1 MGGNATK
8 QFGTQRIDKVQY
20 EQAVEQWLLAYE
32 SLFIYDAFDA
42 VTSQLQPKI
51 KVIPSYLNK
60 SEFGDI
66 DFIVNNL
73 PSDKSIEDYNKFL
86 MRSHQIEILGYV
98 RNGVTISLAVKFH
111 RIWEAPT
118 IQIDLIYQSNE
129 DFDFAYNYFS
139 YNDLG
144 NLIGRI
150 AAVVGLK
157 FGHDGLYLKG
167 YFDASGKP
175 ADKHEALIKREVKLN
190 YSFDEAIQM
199 LGLDPAR
206 FHQGFNELEDIFEFV
221 MSSPFFHKDWFLFE
235 NRTSDQRA
243 RDKKR
248 KNYVA
253 ALEYFELH
261 AKNVPSVW
269 IKTVFEGKLPNK
281 VKAAERKLRKETR
294 ARMLF
299 KQRTKASKIRKWLK
313 VHFGLTFEAQN
324 EQKTFGKLMQELALA
339 IYSLKPYQ
347 NLPNKQFNALLFAE
361 LVKTVNKYEE
371 TNKKGGN
378 RKRGS
383 AERAK

>member
-32 SLFIYDAFDA
+32 SLFIYNAFAA

-51 KVIPSYLNK
+51 KVIPSYRNK

-66 DFIVNNL
+66 DFIVNDL
-73 PSDKSIEDYNKFL
+73 PSDKSL

-98 RNGVTISLAVKFH
+98 RNGATISLAVKFH

-150 AAVVGLK
+150 AAAVGLK

-167 YFDASGKP
+167 YFDANGKP

-269 IKTVFEGKLPNK
+269 IKTVFESKLPNK
-281 VKAAERKLRKETR
+281 IKAAESKLRKETR

-313 VHFGLTFEAQN
+313 VHFGL
-324 EQKTFGKLMQELALA
+324 TFGKLMQELALA

-383 AERAK
+383 TERAK

>member
-1 MGGNATK
+1 M
-8 QFGTQRIDKVQY
+8 
-20 EQAVEQWLLAYE
+20 
-32 SLFIYDAFDA
+32 
-42 VTSQLQPKI
+42 
-51 KVIPSYLNK
+51 
-60 SEFGDI
+60 
-66 DFIVNNL
+66 
-73 PSDKSIEDYNKFL
+73 
-86 MRSHQIEILGYV
+86 
-98 RNGVTISLAVKFH
+98 
-111 RIWEAPT
+111 
-118 IQIDLIYQSNE
+118 
-129 DFDFAYNYFS
+129 
-139 YNDLG
+139 
-144 NLIGRI
+144 
-150 AAVVGLK
+150 
-157 FGHDGLYLKG
+157 
-167 YFDASGKP
+167 
-175 ADKHEALIKREVKLN
+175 
-190 YSFDEAIQM
+190 
-199 LGLDPAR
+199 DPAR

-269 IKTVFEGKLPNK
+269 IKTVFESKLPNK

-294 ARMLF
+294 AKMLF
-299 KQRTKASKIRKWLK
+299 KQRVKASKIRKWLK
-313 VHFGLTFEAQN
+313 VHFGLTFEAPN

-339 IYSLKPYQ
+339 ICSLKPYQ

-361 LVKTVNKYEE
+361 LIKTVNKYEE